1 MRLMSQFAQIW
12 IYTPYFAVYL
22 YSKIGGGVMSFKDTE
37 TLSTGIEFIVE
48 AVAVKT
54 NGQDHS
60 ALGLYLISLLL
71 EDQKISLDCDDRRK
85 RVVVPLA
92 KSRQTHLDMGW
103 KCPAF

>member
-1 MRLMSQFAQIW
+1 
-12 IYTPYFAVYL
+12 
-22 YSKIGGGVMSFKDTE
+22 MSFKDKE

-71 EDQKISLDCDDRRK
+71 EDQKIGLDCDEK
-85 RVVVPLA
+85 RLVVPPGKL
-92 KSRQTHLDMGW
+92 RPIHLDLGW